1 VDLVNATYTNSIGST
16 ELKTVWT
23 DQEFDPSL
31 HAFYYAR
38 ALEIPTPRW
47 TTIQAHTLGVPIPD
61 VVPAT
66 VQERAWSSP
75 IWYTPSEEDR
85 KKAKPGTSVA
95 DLLKSGGVAVTD
107 AELKALVVG
116 KSLWVRNTVTGGIFN
131 VVYDKAGQAVI
142 FHVGRNAVLPS
153 EVGNASQAGYQGI
166 STAYTIQNGKIVT
179 TVADSPFEVTVYKVG
194 DKHLAARSNE
204 FGYANYE
211 IMAKPPNNLVD
222 TGKEPHIPPE
232 ADKGVQ

>member
-1 VDLVNATYTNSIGST
+1 
-16 ELKTVWT
+16 VWS
-23 DQEFDPSL
+23 DPEFDPSL

-38 ALEIPTPRW
+38 AIEIPTPRW
-47 TTIQAHTLGVPIPD
+47 TTIQAHQLGVPIAD
-61 VVPAT
+61 TVPAT

-75 IWYTPSEEDR
+75 IWYTPSEEER

-95 DLLKSGGVAVTD
+95 DLLKSGGVALND

-116 KSLWVRNTVTGGIFN
+116 KGLWVRNTVTGGIFKII
-131 VVYDKAGQAVI
+131 YDKAGQCVI
-142 FHVGRNAVLPS
+142 YHVGRYAVLPS
-153 EVGNASQAGYQGI
+153 EVGNVYQAGYQGI
-166 STAYTIQNGKIVT
+166 SSAYTIQNGKIVT

-204 FGYANYE
+204 FGFANYE
-211 IMAKPPNNLVD
+211 IMAQPPNNLVE
-222 TGKEPHIPPE
+222 TGKEVHIPPE